1 MGIQSQTL
9 TPNDYYD
16 VPLSCFSG
24 YIRNNNATECQ
35 ILILGNGNSTY
46 NETIPPYS
54 VLHTTNAEYNRIYN
68 EGAVDL
74 ILVYVDNPKTTLTFQ
89 NSSINIQSAG
99 TTLDIGTVDTINNIT
114 SLPDITLA
122 SGQTIGLTA
131 GTSIDI
137 GNITG
142 TISDITL
149 AANQSINIGT
159 IPDITIANSSLTIN
173 GSVDIGTMPDV
184 TFTNTSIDIG
194 TMPNVVISGTT
205 DINISS
211 ISTGITFDIG
221 TIPDITIGTW
231 NAGAINIGSVDS
243 ITNTV
248 ATNANITNT
257 SLTVNGS
264 VDVGTVS
271 TIDSIT
277 NIVEIQAGA
286 IKTTGNTNN
295 GLTATLATANTAQQ
309 FTTTSTA
316 VQHFQLRNTSSEN
329 ISIGNSTVQAT
340 LLFPNSMFIWDAI
353 LTETTDVSTWYFVG
367 ATAGDSISVNYQ
379 V

>member
-9 TPNDYYD
+9 SPNDYYE

-149 AANQSINIGT
+149 AAGQT
-159 IPDITIANSSLTIN
+159 
-173 GSVDIGTMPDV
+173 
-184 TFTNTSIDIG
+184 
-194 TMPNVVISGTT
+194 
-205 DINISS
+205 
-211 ISTGITFDIG
+211 
-221 TIPDITIGTW
+221 
-231 NAGAINIGSVDS
+231 
-243 ITNTV
+243 
-248 ATNANITNT
+248 
-257 SLTVNGS
+257 
-264 VDVGTVS
+264 VDVGTLN
-271 TIDSIT
+271 SIT
-277 NIVEIQAGA
+277 EIAAGA

-309 FTTTSTA
+309 FTTTSTP

-329 ISIGNSTVQAT
+329 IEIGNSTVQAT

-353 LTETTDVSTWYFVG
+353 LTETTDLSTWYFNG
-367 ATAGDSISVNYQ
+367 ATAGDTISVNYQ
-379 V
+379 A